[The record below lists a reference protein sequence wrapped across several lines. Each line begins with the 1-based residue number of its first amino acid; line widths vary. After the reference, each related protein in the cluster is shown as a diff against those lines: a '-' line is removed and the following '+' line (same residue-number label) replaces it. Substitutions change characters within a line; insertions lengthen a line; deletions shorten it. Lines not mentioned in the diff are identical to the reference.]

1 LLLLL
6 ATSETTKKSE
16 DLGLNS
22 NRCVFFD
29 CSWLVS
35 CLAGFGAKAEIF
47 FLLRFSLLLVNLC
60 LVQEENQEIA
70 MVAEPLVH
78 KVLSMATS
86 SSRKMKPVTSSGK
99 GGACGGGGGG

>member
-16 DLGLNS
+16 DLGLNFKS
-22 NRCVFFD
+22 TGFEKNRCVCFD

-47 FLLRFSLLLVNLC
+47 FLLLFSLLLVNLC
-60 LVQEENQEIA
+60 LIQEENQEIA
-70 MVAEPLVH
+70 MVA
-78 KVLSMATS
+78 
-86 SSRKMKPVTSSGK
+86 G
-99 GGACGGGGGG
+99 